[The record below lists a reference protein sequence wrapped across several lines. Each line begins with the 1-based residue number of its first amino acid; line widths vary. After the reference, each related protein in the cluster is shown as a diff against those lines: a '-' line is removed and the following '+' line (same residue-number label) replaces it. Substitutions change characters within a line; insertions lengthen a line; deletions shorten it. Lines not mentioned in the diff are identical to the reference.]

1 MLDTI
6 ISFLRDNV
14 MGRPLYTDG
23 LSYTLEDGGME
34 GVYSDQMT
42 FSNMLSSTAGMRFDL
57 LVVANEKQYHV
68 DEEKRRGSLRKDF
81 SGVSLFRYELAR
93 RKSSGQITG
102 FMRFVSSSLVEAP
115 AEAMASL
122 VHDLCFTDKELSW
135 KEKEILYRDQPAA
148 DGSHMAV
155 AFEASCRLFIEEG
168 KARYEY
174 DGVCHDVDPVTLKRR
189 PSTAVFPKFLA
200 KER

>member
-1 MLDTI
+1 MLDAI
-6 ISFLRDNV
+6 ISYLHDNI
-14 MGRPLYTDG
+14 MGRALHTDG
-23 LSYTLEDGGME
+23 LSYTLEDGAIE
-34 GVYSDQMT
+34 GVYSDQMI
-42 FSNMLSSTAGMRFDL
+42 FSNMLSSGTGLRFDL

-68 DEEKRRGSLRKDF
+68 DKEKRRGSLCKDF
-81 SGVSLFRYELAR
+81 SGVSLFQYELAK
-93 RKSSGQITG
+93 RKSSDQITG
-102 FMRFVSSSLVEAP
+102 YMRFVSSSLVGAP

-122 VHDLCFTDKELSW
+122 VHDLRFTNKELSW

-148 DGSHMAV
+148 DGGHMAV

-174 DGVCHDVDPVTLKRR
+174 NGVCLDVDPVTFERR